1 VFRTGEEA
9 SAEAVRLVPPGRLLV
24 ETDSPFLAPPGAPR
38 RRNEPAW
45 VRVTWSWVTDR
56 REETP
61 DATADRLV
69 HAYDATFPRARP
81 RS

>member
-1 VFRTGEEA
+1 
-9 SAEAVRLVPPGRLLV
+9 SAEAVRLVPPDRLLV

-56 REETP
+56 RDETP
-61 DATADRLV
+61 EPASERLV
-69 HAYDATFPRARP
+69 RAFDATFPRARV